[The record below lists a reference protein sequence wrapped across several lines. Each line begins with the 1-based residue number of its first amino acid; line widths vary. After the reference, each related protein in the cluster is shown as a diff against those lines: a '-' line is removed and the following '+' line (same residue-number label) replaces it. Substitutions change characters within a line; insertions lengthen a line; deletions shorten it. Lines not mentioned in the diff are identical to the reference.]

1 MNESIRVLLI
11 EDNASLAEMMR
22 DMLAQ
27 APVATFSVESFT
39 RLDEGLQRLAD
50 GGIEV
55 ALLDLSLPDS
65 TGLETFTELYNR
77 APEVPIVVLTALEDE
92 TLALTALREGAQ
104 DYLIKNELNA
114 RGLIRAI
121 RYAIERKRGEEA
133 RSRLAA
139 IVESSHDAIIGLSLE
154 GLIVSWNTGAE
165 VMFGHPFEDVIGRP
179 CNVLLPAGHYDDM
192 PVHLERLKIGQPVKD
207 FEGIRVTQDA
217 REVHLAISISPI
229 KNSVGKIIGASMIA
243 RDINDR
249 KRHEAERERL
259 IGELQA
265 ALAQVK
271 TLHGLLPICA
281 CCKKIRDDHGY
292 WTQVEVY
299 VMAHS
304 DAEFTHGICPECEH
318 QYRATLG
325 ETAGAGVIQG
335 GGQAGLNP

>member
-1 MNESIRVLLI
+1 MNESIQVLLI
-11 EDNASLAEMMR
+11 EDNAPLASMMSE
-22 DMLAQ
+22 MLAQ
-27 APVATFSVESFT
+27 APGAVFSVEPVT
-39 RLDEGLQRLAD
+39 RLAEGLERLAD
-50 GGIEV
+50 GGV
-55 ALLDLSLPDS
+55 DLVLLDLSLPDS
-65 TGLETFTELYNR
+65 AGLDTFVELYNR

-92 TLALTALREGAQ
+92 TLALTALRDGAQ
-104 DYLIKNELNA
+104 DYLIKSELNA
-114 RGLIRAI
+114 RGLVRAI

-165 VMFGHPFEDVIGRP
+165 VMFGQPFEDVIGRP
-179 CNVLLPAGHYDDM
+179 CSILLPAGHYDDM
-192 PVHLERLKIGQPVKD
+192 PILLERLKIGQPVKD
-207 FEGIRVTQDA
+207 FEGIRVTRDA

-249 KRHEAERERL
+249 KRHEQEREHL

-265 ALAQVK
+265 ALTQVK

-281 CCKKIRDDHGY
+281 SCKKIRDDQGY

-299 VMAHS
+299 VMDHS
-304 DAEFTHGICPECEH
+304 DAEFTHGICPECEQ
-318 QYRATLG
+318 QYRAQIG
-325 ETAGAGVIQG
+325 EARNEATGSQ
-335 GGQAGLNP
+335 

>member
-11 EDNASLAEMMR
+11 EDNAPLVRMMN
-22 DMLAQ
+22 DMFAQ
-27 APVATFSVESFT
+27 ASGAVFSVESFT
-39 RLDEGLQRLAD
+39 RLAD
-50 GGIEV
+50 GLERLGHGGIDLV
-55 ALLDLSLPDS
+55 LLDLGLPDS
-65 TGLETFTELYNR
+65 TGLDTFVELYNR
-77 APEVPIVVLTALEDE
+77 APEVPIIVLTALEDE
-92 TLALTALREGAQ
+92 TLALTALRDGAQ
-104 DYLIKNELNA
+104 DYLIKNELNPRA
-114 RGLIRAI
+114 LVRAI

-165 VMFGHPFEDVIGRP
+165 AMFGHRFEDVIGRP
-179 CNVLLPAGHYDDM
+179 SNLLLPAGNFDDM
-192 PVHLERLKIGQPVKD
+192 PFILDRLKIGQPVKD
-207 FEGIRVTQDA
+207 FEAIRVTKDA
-217 REVHLAISISPI
+217 CEVHLAISVSPI
-229 KNSVGKIIGASMIA
+229 KNSLGKIIGASMIA

-265 ALAQVK
+265 ALTQVK
-271 TLHGLLPICA
+271 ALHGLLPICA

-304 DAEFTHGICPECEH
+304 EAEFTHGICPDCEK
-318 QYRATLG
+318 QYRATLR
-325 ETAGAGVIQG
+325 ETDDAAR
-335 GGQAGLNP
+335 PDRKD